1 MPEHKIL
8 YQNRDGVKRTMIA
21 DTETP
26 DKFTVHTS
34 VEMDRVLESIKE
46 AQEVEA
52 GKSRPTNR
60 HLARVPMTVY
70 EQSIVEQWDENRWKQ
85 WLNDPD
91 NAYFRVWPGRV

>member
-8 YQNRDGVKRTMIA
+8 YHNRDGVKRTMIA

-34 VEMDRVLESIKE
+34 VEMDRVLESIAE

-52 GKSRPTNR
+52 GKVRPINR

-70 EQSIVEQWDENRWKQ
+70 EQSIVEKWDDKRWAQ

-91 NAYFRVWPGRV
+91 NSAFRVWRGQV